1 MLQDQLCAVS
11 WKSRPRSFVGLM
23 TLYESNYIRLGWLVR
38 DPRRLPDRA
47 LSVVEGDSPLELA
60 VVERAR
66 YTTTATLSYLFE
78 EQGATLRD
86 PGLELRVYHD
96 ARLAEVTAVGPARA
110 GLARIQSQLPRSADG
125 RWSVNM
131 LLNKWLEYCADCG
144 HGFVHVPA

>member
-11 WKSRPRSFVGLM
+11 WKARPRSFVSLM

-38 DPRRLPDRA
+38 DPRCLPDRA

-60 VVERAR
+60 VVERSR

-86 PGLELRVYHD
+86 PGIELRVYHD
-96 ARLAEVTAVGPARA
+96 ARLAEVTALGPARA
-110 GLARIQSQLPRSADG
+110 GLARIQSRLPRSADG

-144 HGFVHVPA
+144 HGFAPVPA